1 MVVKMVMNKIIKN
14 KKGFLRIIEASIA
27 IVLIMGVLF
36 TFYIKDRVQE
46 EPDLSERARD
56 ILEEI
61 SRNATL
67 RGEILNYDTQAED
80 PPDPIP
86 DNVNA
91 SVIMRIPENYLRYEV
106 KICEVLDV
114 CGKSEYFAG
123 NVYTGERIISSNIT
137 NIDTKKI
144 KLFIW
149 QETG

>member
-1 MVVKMVMNKIIKN
+1 MTMKKIINN
-14 KKGFLRIIEASIA
+14 KKGFLRIIEAIIA

-36 TFYIKDRVQE
+36 TFYIKNRVQE

-61 SRNATL
+61 SKNAIL
-67 RGEILNYDTQAED
+67 RGEILNYNVTSD
-80 PPDPIP
+80 PLDPIP

-91 SVIMRIPENYLRYEV
+91 SVIMRIPENYLTHEF

>member
-14 KKGFLRIIEASIA
+14 KKGFLRIVEASIA
-27 IVLIMGVLF
+27 IVLIIGVLF

-91 SVIMRIPENYLRYEV
+91 SVIMRIPENYLTYEV
-106 KICEVLDV
+106 KICEIDDV

-123 NVYTGERIISSNIT
+123 NVYTGERIIISNIT
-137 NIDTKKI
+137 NIYTKKI
-144 KLFIW
+144 NIFIW
-149 QETG
+149 N